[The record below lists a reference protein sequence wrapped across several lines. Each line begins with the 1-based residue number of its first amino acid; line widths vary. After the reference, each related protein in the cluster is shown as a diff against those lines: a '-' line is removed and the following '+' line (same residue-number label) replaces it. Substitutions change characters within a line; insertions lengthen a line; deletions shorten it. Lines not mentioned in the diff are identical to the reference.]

1 MNEQLIQEAAQTFC
15 VVPEIYQQAFKQAG
29 ADFPDE
35 LVQQIKA
42 KPDEAVKMLQSDKG
56 LLDGVVQI
64 YSKYKKEIDQAA
76 AQAAQQKGM
85 FKKGGKLDYLVTKFQ
100 KGGKQEN
107 GSQIKEGQEYFNVHP
122 LQQGFWDRLFHSP
135 TNRLPNEP
143 GIERRTLDV
152 GVDSKTGE
160 QHYRLSE
167 DVDGNSADTDF
178 RIQPGDTL
186 VTQRIATRFGDA
198 VREYGPRSDEYRQ
211 VVDRLLRTG
220 AVDFVNRNF
229 PATNKKK

>member
-1 MNEQLIQEAAQTFC
+1 MDEQLIQEAAQTFC
-15 VVPEIYQQAFKQAG
+15 IVPEIYQQAFKQAG

-64 YSKYKKEIDQAA
+64 YSKYKKEIDQAV
-76 AQAAQQKGM
+76 AQASQQKGL
-85 FKKGGKLDYLVTKFQ
+85 FKKGGKLDQLVNKF
-100 KGGKQEN
+100 KGGGKQEN
-107 GSQIKEGQEYFNVHP
+107 DNQIKEGQEYFKVHP
-122 LQQGFWDRLFHSP
+122 LQQGLWDRLFHSP
-135 TNRLPNEP
+135 LNRLPDEP
-143 GIERRTLDV
+143 GIERRTLDI
-152 GVDSKTGE
+152 GVDPKTGE
-160 QHYRLSE
+160 QRYILNE
-167 DVDGNSADTDF
+167 DVYGNTADTDF

-186 VTQRIATRFGDA
+186 VTQKIATRFGDA

-211 VVDRLLRTG
+211 VVNRLLRTG
-220 AVDFVNRNF
+220 AIDFVNRNY